1 MRLTEIVGLPSSL
14 LLLVA
19 AQVGAQQAQRKP
31 TAIRKMPLDSSEKLF
46 PEHFA
51 FPRDQDEPYRASPF
65 LSPREAILAARLQLS
80 VEEESSLA
88 ANVSTT
94 WPGGRQYRP
103 AFQSHQRNPSSDD
116 DGWELLRRARGTLN
130 VLEGRQTCPEGM
142 KDCGNVGQPNKCCMS
157 GENCVEV
164 DDPSVGNVACCPQ
177 GAECGGPVGSCP
189 DGSPSCP
196 TELGGGCCIPGF
208 VCRGM
213 GCVPSPP
220 PVPSSTLSTSQSI
233 TTVTRTSTTTADGGE
248 PSTVV
253 VTVIITASDEPST
266 VTSTKTS
273 TVTPSPTRVTS
284 TSNSAAIPPFRPTST
299 ESETTEESTTEEP
312 TTETSSDYCPTGFYA
327 CLARDGGGCC
337 RTGQGCGATDCPSS
351 PSTTI
356 VTDGATVVVPITD
369 VPTGTAQ
376 ATESCA
382 SGWFL
387 CGQDAGPV
395 AGCCPSGYE
404 CGTAS
409 CSTVTGSQTVEAQ
422 KQFPDSGAERRSL
435 GGWAIGVAV
444 LAGAIGGG
452 GFLVA

>member
-1 MRLTEIVGLPSSL
+1 MRPATILGLPSSL

-19 AQVGAQQAQRKP
+19 AQVEAQEAQRNP

-46 PEHFA
+46 PEYLSFSN
-51 FPRDQDEPYRASPF
+51 DQEDAYRASPF
-65 LSPREAILAARLQLS
+65 LSPREAVLAARLQLS

-94 WPGGRQYRP
+94 WPGGRRYRP
-103 AFQSHQRNPSSDD
+103 AFQLHQRGNSWNGVGDGA
-116 DGWELLRRARGTLN
+116 GWELLRRARESLN
-130 VLEGRQTCPEGM
+130 ALEGRHTCPEGM
-142 KDCGNVGQPNKCCMS
+142 KNCGDIGEPNKCCMS

-164 DDPSVGNVACCPQ
+164 EDPSVGNVACCPQ

-189 DGSPSCP
+189 DGSPSCS

-208 VCRGM
+208 VCRGV

-220 PVPSSTLSTSQSI
+220 AVPSSTSTSTSTTSQSV
-233 TTVTRTSTTTADGGE
+233 TTVTRTSTTTADGGGL
-248 PSTVV
+248 STVV
-253 VTVIITASDEPST
+253 VTVIVTESNEPSP
-266 VTSTKTS
+266 VTSTRTS
-273 TVTPSPTRVTS
+273 TVTPS

-299 ESETTEESTTEEP
+299 ESETTETTTAGTP
-312 TTETSSDYCPTGFYA
+312 GDYCPTGFYA

-337 RTGQGCGATDCPSS
+337 RTGRDCGTTDCPST
-351 PSTTI
+351 PLTTI

-369 VPTGTAQ
+369 VPTGSEQT
-376 ATESCA
+376 TESCA

-395 AGCCPSGYE
+395 AGCCPSGYS

-409 CSTVTGSQTVEAQ
+409 CSTVIGSQTAEVQ
-422 KQFPDSGAERRSL
+422 KQFPDSGAARWSF
-435 GGWAIGVAV
+435 GGWAIGMTVM
-444 LAGAIGGG
+444 AGAIGGG
-452 GFLVA
+452 FIVA